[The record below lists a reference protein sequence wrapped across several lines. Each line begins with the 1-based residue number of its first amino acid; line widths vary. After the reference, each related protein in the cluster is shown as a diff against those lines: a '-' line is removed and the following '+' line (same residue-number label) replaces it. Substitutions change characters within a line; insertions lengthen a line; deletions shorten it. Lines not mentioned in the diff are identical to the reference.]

1 MPRLVTAERK
11 PLALVA
17 AMTPSRVIGRA
28 GKLPWHLPE
37 DLAHFRR
44 VTKGHAV
51 IMGRLT
57 YDSVGTPLKGRR
69 NIVVSRDRAL
79 RIEGS
84 EVAPSLDA
92 AIALAR
98 ETDPEPQILGGAQI
112 YAEALPLA
120 TKLVLTYL
128 DDEHEGDAFFP
139 AFDATDWVE
148 EERRRGERCTFVTLR
163 RSAR

>member
-1 MPRLVTAERK
+1 MGEARK

-17 AMTPSRVIGRA
+17 AMTPSRVIGKG

-44 VTKGHAV
+44 VTHGHAV

-57 YDSVGTPLKGRR
+57 YESVGVPLKGRR
-69 NIVVSRDRAL
+69 TIVVSRDRAL
-79 RIEGS
+79 WIEGC

-92 AIALAR
+92 AIARAR

-120 TKLVLTYL
+120 TRLVLTYL

-139 AFDATDWVE
+139 AFDANDWVE
-148 EERRRGERCTFVTLR
+148 AERRRGERCTFVTLR
-163 RSAR
+163 RRTTA